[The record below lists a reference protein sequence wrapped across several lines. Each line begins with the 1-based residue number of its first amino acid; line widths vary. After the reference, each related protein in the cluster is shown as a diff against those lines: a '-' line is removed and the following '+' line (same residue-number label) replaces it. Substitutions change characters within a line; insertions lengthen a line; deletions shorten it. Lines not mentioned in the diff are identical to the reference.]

1 MYQYPDYLM
10 HHGVPGMKW
19 GVRKARRKIKKAS
32 RLKKK
37 ASEERAYQKEL
48 KRYGIVHPDVVDL
61 ANEKKERKYKYI
73 YSRTTSRDNYDKY
86 FYDHKDTLKSSYED
100 LMRQS
105 KASENDYEARAKKL
119 IDKYGSKAV

>member
-10 HHGVPGMKW
+10 HHGIKGMKW
-19 GVRKARRKIKKAS
+19 GVRRARRKIKKAS

-61 ANEKKERKYKYI
+61 ANEEKERMYKYI
-73 YSRTTSRDNYDKY
+73 YSRTLSRDNYDKY
-86 FYDHKDTLKSSYED
+86 FYDHKDALKSSYED
-100 LMRQS
+100 LMQQS
-105 KASENDYEARAKKL
+105 KASENNYEARAKKL

>member
-10 HHGVPGMKW
+10 HYGIPGMKW
-19 GVRKARRKIKKAS
+19 GVRRAKRKIKKAK
-32 RLKKK
+32 RLQGR
-37 ASEERAYQKEL
+37 ANDERAYQKEL

-61 ANEKKERKYKYI
+61 ANETKERNYKYLYSKTMSRDKYDKYI
-73 YSRTTSRDNYDKY
+73 YS
-86 FYDHKDTLKSSYED
+86 HKDTLKSSYED

-105 KASENDYEARAKKL
+105 KASEKNYEERAKKL